1 MTENTGAASE
11 KKEPVRVLLAD
22 DDEGYRRQLSSL
34 LGTVP
39 YINVV
44 AVAGDGREALNAL
57 EKCQADVA
65 LVDIAMPSMDG
76 VEVTKVITERYPDTK
91 VVILSGLVPE
101 DYIEKVLT
109 TETMGFLTKDMGVDD
124 IARGLRAASQGQ
136 QVLGPEP
143 TRLLVE
149 GYRRQARF
157 REENADFLEG
167 VRKLTK
173 RQRMVYDMLVL
184 HAPCTD
190 KEIAQAI
197 GYARTT
203 VRDDLVEIR
212 RRLGCRTRVEI
223 IQKTA
228 LLGLR

>member
-57 EKCQADVA
+57 EKCQVDVA

-101 DYIEKVLT
+101 DYIEKVLA

-167 VRKLTK
+167 VRKLPK
-173 RQRMVYDMLVL
+173 RQRTVYDMLVL
-184 HAPCTD
+184 SYQN
-190 KEIAQAI
+190 KEIAKAI
-197 GYARTT
+197 GYSEES
-203 VRDDLVEIR
+203 VRRDQMKIR
-212 RRLGCRTRVEI
+212 CQLGCSSRTE
-223 IQKTA
+223 
-228 LLGLR
+228 LLLKAARLTQY

>member
-39 YINVV
+39 YIDVV

-57 EKCQADVA
+57 EKCQVDVA

-101 DYIEKVLT
+101 DYMEKVLA

-167 VRKLTK
+167 VRKLPK
-173 RQRMVYDMLVL
+173 RQRTVYDMLVL
-184 HAPCTD
+184 SYQN
-190 KEIAQAI
+190 KEIAKAI
-197 GYARTT
+197 GYSEES
-203 VRDDLVEIR
+203 VRRDQMKIR
-212 RRLGCRTRVEI
+212 CQLGCSSRTE
-223 IQKTA
+223 
-228 LLGLR
+228 LLLKAARLTQY

>member
-57 EKCQADVA
+57 EKCQVDVA

-76 VEVTKVITERYPDTK
+76 VEVTKVITECYPDTK

-101 DYIEKVLT
+101 DYIEKVLA

-167 VRKLTK
+167 VRKLPK
-173 RQRMVYDMLVL
+173 RQRTVYDMLVL
-184 HAPCTD
+184 SYQN
-190 KEIAQAI
+190 KEIAKAI
-197 GYARTT
+197 GYSEES
-203 VRDDLVEIR
+203 VRRDQMKIR
-212 RRLGCRTRVEI
+212 CQLGCSSRTE
-223 IQKTA
+223 
-228 LLGLR
+228 LLLKAARLTQY

>member
-1 MTENTGAASE
+1 MTENTGAALE

-57 EKCQADVA
+57 EKCQVDVA

-76 VEVTKVITERYPDTK
+76 VEVTKVITECYPDTK

-101 DYIEKVLT
+101 DYIEKVLA

-167 VRKLTK
+167 VRKLPK
-173 RQRMVYDMLVL
+173 RQRTVYDMLVL
-184 HAPCTD
+184 SYQN

-223 IQKTA
+223 IQKAA
-228 LLGLR
+228 LLGSR

>member
-11 KKEPVRVLLAD
+11 KKELVRVLLAD

-39 YINVV
+39 YIDVV
-44 AVAGDGREALNAL
+44 AVAGDGHEALNAL
-57 EKCQADVA
+57 EKCQVDVA

-101 DYIEKVLT
+101 DYMEKVLA

-167 VRKLTK
+167 VRKLPK

-184 HAPCTD
+184 SYQN
-190 KEIAQAI
+190 KEIAKAI
-197 GYARTT
+197 GYSEES
-203 VRDDLVEIR
+203 VRRDQMKIR
-212 RRLGCRTRVEI
+212 CQLGCSSRTE
-223 IQKTA
+223 
-228 LLGLR
+228 LLLKAARLTQY